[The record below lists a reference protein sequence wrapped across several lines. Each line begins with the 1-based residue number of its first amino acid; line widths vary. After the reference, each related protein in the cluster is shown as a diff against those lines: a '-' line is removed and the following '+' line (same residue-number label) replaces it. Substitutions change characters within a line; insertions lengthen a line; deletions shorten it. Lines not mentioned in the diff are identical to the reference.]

1 MSINQLA
8 IKHQLSEG
16 KRSEIESVFKK
27 LPVPII
33 HNKRLGEIVYGLMI
47 QVPGLR
53 CRHRK
58 AENLDIITCHDYPAT
73 SLLEKSLDYL
83 GIEGYTVLREP
94 FDGPWRNT
102 FKLKWLLNYLERY
115 PYGPPNVLFCDADDA
130 IVVGDPTKILEVFER
145 KRCKLLFMSTS
156 FMGGYACM
164 PEIKRWTDKIRP
176 GRYLNSGV
184 YIGRRDFLVTVL
196 RAANEYITANDITA
210 QESRNLGH
218 GVFNTKLCERV
229 PDYPKGSQDQDILRY
244 IHPQFFPDMQID
256 FDNELAF
263 RNL

>member
-27 LPVPII
+27 LPAPII

-102 FKLKWLLNYLERY
+102 FKLKWLLDYLERY
-115 PYGPPNVLFCDADDA
+115 PHGPPNVLFCDADDA

-145 KRCKLLFMSTS
+145 SRCKLLFKYLSDYYTLWLYFMS
-156 FMGGYACM
+156 
-164 PEIKRWTDKIRP
+164 
-176 GRYLNSGV
+176 
-184 YIGRRDFLVTVL
+184 
-196 RAANEYITANDITA
+196 
-210 QESRNLGH
+210 
-218 GVFNTKLCERV
+218 
-229 PDYPKGSQDQDILRY
+229 
-244 IHPQFFPDMQID
+244 
-256 FDNELAF
+256 F
-263 RNL
+263 RT